1 MIKRSKPRK
10 LIIIIYRET
19 YILNT
24 LNNELIKVGK
34 EIDKTLLSYLKKKKI
49 SQKRLSDSLL
59 YSSIGSGKRLRAFM
73 LIETA
78 KAFSRL
84 KTSND
89 TLIIATALELI
100 HTYSLIHDD
109 LPSMDNSF
117 LRRGKKTS
125 HIEFDEA
132 TAILLGDGLQSLA
145 FEMIS
150 SCDVD
155 FQNDTKL
162 KIINELSQSIG
173 FNGMVG
179 GQMMDLV
186 SEGRYNQLSPDE
198 KYVTKTQKLK
208 TGALIVFSLK
218 AGGLI
223 GGANSEEL
231 EILEKF
237 GEKIGLAFQ
246 IVDDI
251 LDCTSSE
258 GVLGKSVDA
267 DFKLGKMT
275 FVTLLGLEESKI
287 KVNKLIK
294 EAKLEIS
301 KIPKDVE
308 KLIMLAEFVEY
319 RKN

>member
-1 MIKRSKPRK
+1 MN
-10 LIIIIYRET
+10 
-19 YILNT
+19 YILDT
-24 LNNELIKVGK
+24 FNNELIKVGK
-34 EIDKTLLSYLKKKKI
+34 EIDKTLLSFLKENKI
-49 SQKRLSDSLL
+49 SENRLYDSLL

-73 LIETA
+73 LIETS
-78 KAFSRL
+78 KVFSSMEI
-84 KTSND
+84 SND
-89 TLIIATALELI
+89 TLIVATALELI
-100 HTYSLIHDD
+100 HTYSLVHDD

-125 HIEFDEA
+125 HMEFDEA

-150 SCDVD
+150 SSNLG
-155 FQNDTKL
+155 FKENTKL
-162 KIINELSQSIG
+162 KIISDLSQSIG

-179 GQMMDLV
+179 GQMMDLI
-186 SEGRYNQLSPDE
+186 SEGRYNQFSPDE
-198 KYVTKTQKLK
+198 KYIMQTQKLK
-208 TGALIVFSLK
+208 TGALITFSLK

-223 GGANSEEL
+223 GGANKDEL
-231 EILEKF
+231 IVLEKF

-258 GVLGKSVDA
+258 NELGKSVDA
-267 DFKLGKMT
+267 DIKLGKTT
-275 FVTLLGLEESKI
+275 FVTLLGLQESKN
-287 KVNKLIK
+287 KVKKLIQ
-294 EAKLEIS
+294 EAKIEIS
-301 KIPKDVE
+301 KISKDVE

>member
-1 MIKRSKPRK
+1 MKTINNDLVK
-10 LIIIIYRET
+10 L
-19 YILNT
+19 
-24 LNNELIKVGK
+24 GK
-34 EIDKTLLSYLKKKKI
+34 IIDKTLLSYLKKKKI

-59 YSSIGSGKRLRAFM
+59 YSSLGSGKRLRAFM

-78 KAFSRL
+78 KAFGSL
-84 KTSND
+84 KPSND

-109 LPSMDNSF
+109 LPCMDNSS

-150 SCDVD
+150 SHDLA
-155 FQNDTKL
+155 FQNDIKL
-162 KIINELSQSIG
+162 KIISELSRSIG

-186 SEGRYNQLSPDE
+186 SEGRYNKLSPDE
-198 KYVTKTQKLK
+198 KYITQTQELK
-208 TGALIVFSLK
+208 TGALIIFSLK
-218 AGGLI
+218 VGGII
-223 GGANSEEL
+223 GGANIEEL
-231 EILEKF
+231 KVLEKF

-267 DFKLGKMT
+267 DLKSGKMT
-275 FVTLLGLEESKI
+275 FVTLLGLEQSKL
-287 KVNKLIK
+287 KVRKLIE
-294 EAKLEIS
+294 EAKKEIS
-301 KIPKDVE
+301 KIPKDTE
-308 KLIMLAEFVEY
+308 KLMMLAEFVEY

>member
-1 MIKRSKPRK
+1 MKTINNDLVK
-10 LIIIIYRET
+10 L
-19 YILNT
+19 
-24 LNNELIKVGK
+24 GK
-34 EIDKTLLSYLKKKKI
+34 IIDKTLLSYLKKKKI

-59 YSSIGSGKRLRAFM
+59 YSSLGSGKRLRAFM

-78 KAFSRL
+78 KAFGSL
-84 KTSND
+84 KPSND

-109 LPSMDNSF
+109 LPCMDNSS

-150 SCDVD
+150 SHDLA
-155 FQNDTKL
+155 FQNDVKL
-162 KIINELSQSIG
+162 KIISELSRSIG

-186 SEGRYNQLSPDE
+186 SEGRYNKLSPNE
-198 KYVTKTQKLK
+198 KYITQTQKLK
-208 TGALIVFSLK
+208 TGALIIFSLK
-218 AGGLI
+218 AGGII

-231 EILEKF
+231 KILEKF

-246 IVDDI
+246 IIDDI
-251 LDCTSSE
+251 LDCTSTE
-258 GVLGKSVDA
+258 GLLGKSVDA
-267 DFKLGKMT
+267 DLKSGKMT
-275 FVTLLGLEESKI
+275 FVTLLGLEQSKL
-287 KVNKLIK
+287 KVRKLIE
-294 EAKLEIS
+294 EAKKEIS
-301 KIPKDVE
+301 KIPKDTE
-308 KLIMLAEFVEY
+308 KLMMLAEFVEY

>member
-1 MIKRSKPRK
+1 MN
-10 LIIIIYRET
+10 
-19 YILNT
+19 YILDT
-24 LNNELIKVGK
+24 FNNELTKVGK
-34 EIDKTLLSYLKKKKI
+34 EIDKTLLSFLKEKKI
-49 SQKRLSDSLL
+49 LEKRLSDSLL

-73 LIETA
+73 LIETS
-78 KAFSRL
+78 KVFSSMEI
-84 KTSND
+84 SND
-89 TLIIATALELI
+89 TLIVATALELI

-125 HIEFDEA
+125 HMEFDEA

-150 SCDVD
+150 SSNLGFKD
-155 FQNDTKL
+155 NTKL
-162 KIINELSQSIG
+162 KIISDLSQSIG

-179 GQMMDLV
+179 GQMMDLI
-186 SEGRYNQLSPDE
+186 SEGRYNQFSPDE
-198 KYVTKTQKLK
+198 KYIMQTQKLK
-208 TGALIVFSLK
+208 TGALITFSLK

-223 GGANSEEL
+223 GGANKEEL
-231 EILEKF
+231 IILEKF

-246 IVDDI
+246 IIDDI

-258 GVLGKSVDA
+258 NELGKSVDA
-267 DFKLGKMT
+267 DIKLGKTT
-275 FVTLLGLEESKI
+275 FVTLLGLQESKN
-287 KVNKLIK
+287 KVKKLIQ
-294 EAKLEIS
+294 EAKIEIS
-301 KIPKDVE
+301 KISKDVE

>member
-1 MIKRSKPRK
+1 MN
-10 LIIIIYRET
+10 
-19 YILNT
+19 YILDSF
-24 LNNELIKVGK
+24 NNELTKVGK
-34 EIDKTLLSYLKKKKI
+34 EIDKTLLSFLKEKKI
-49 SQKRLSDSLL
+49 SEKRLSDSLL

-73 LIETA
+73 LIETS
-78 KAFSRL
+78 KVFSSMEI
-84 KTSND
+84 SND
-89 TLIIATALELI
+89 TLIVATALELI

-125 HIEFDEA
+125 HMEFDEA

-150 SCDVD
+150 SS
-155 FQNDTKL
+155 NLGLKENTKL
-162 KIINELSQSIG
+162 KIISDLSQSIG

-179 GQMMDLV
+179 GQMMDLI
-186 SEGRYNQLSPDE
+186 SEGRYNQFSPDE
-198 KYVTKTQKLK
+198 KYIMQTQKLK
-208 TGALIVFSLK
+208 TGALITFSLK

-223 GGANSEEL
+223 GGANKEEL
-231 EILEKF
+231 IILEKF

-246 IVDDI
+246 IIDDI

-258 GVLGKSVDA
+258 NELGKNVDA
-267 DFKLGKMT
+267 DIKLGKTT
-275 FVTLLGLEESKI
+275 FVTLLGLQESKN
-287 KVNKLIK
+287 KVKKLIQ
-294 EAKLEIS
+294 EAKIEIS
-301 KIPKDVE
+301 KISKDVE

>member
-1 MIKRSKPRK
+1 LKTINNDLVK
-10 LIIIIYRET
+10 L
-19 YILNT
+19 
-24 LNNELIKVGK
+24 GK
-34 EIDKTLLSYLKKKKI
+34 IIDKTLLSYLKKKKI

-59 YSSIGSGKRLRAFM
+59 YSSLGSGKRLRAFM

-78 KAFSRL
+78 KAFDSL
-84 KTSND
+84 KPSND

-109 LPSMDNSF
+109 LPCMDNSS

-150 SCDVD
+150 SHDLA
-155 FQNDTKL
+155 FQNDVKL
-162 KIINELSQSIG
+162 KIISELSRSIG

-186 SEGRYNQLSPDE
+186 SEGRYNKLSPNE
-198 KYVTKTQKLK
+198 KYITQTQKLK
-208 TGALIVFSLK
+208 TGALIIFSLK
-218 AGGLI
+218 AGGII

-231 EILEKF
+231 KILEKF

-246 IVDDI
+246 ITDDI
-251 LDCTSSE
+251 LDCTSTE
-258 GVLGKSVDA
+258 GLLGKSVDA
-267 DFKLGKMT
+267 DLKSGKMT
-275 FVTLLGLEESKI
+275 FVTLLGLEQSKL
-287 KVNKLIK
+287 KVRKLIE
-294 EAKLEIS
+294 EAKKEIS
-301 KIPKDVE
+301 KIPKDTE
-308 KLIMLAEFVEY
+308 KLMMLAEFVEY

>member
-1 MIKRSKPRK
+1 MKTINNDLVK
-10 LIIIIYRET
+10 L
-19 YILNT
+19 
-24 LNNELIKVGK
+24 GK
-34 EIDKTLLSYLKKKKI
+34 IIDKTLLSYLKKKKI

-59 YSSIGSGKRLRAFM
+59 YSSLGSGKRLRAFM

-78 KAFSRL
+78 KAFGSL
-84 KTSND
+84 KPSND

-109 LPSMDNSF
+109 LPCMDNSS

-150 SCDVD
+150 SHDLA
-155 FQNDTKL
+155 FQNDVKL
-162 KIINELSQSIG
+162 KIISELSRSIG

-186 SEGRYNQLSPDE
+186 SEGRYNKLSPDE
-198 KYVTKTQKLK
+198 KYITQTQKLK
-208 TGALIVFSLK
+208 TGALIIFSLK
-218 AGGLI
+218 AGGII

-231 EILEKF
+231 KILEKF

-246 IVDDI
+246 IIDDI
-251 LDCTSSE
+251 LDCTSTESL
-258 GVLGKSVDA
+258 LGKSVDA
-267 DFKLGKMT
+267 DLKSGKMT
-275 FVTLLGLEESKI
+275 FVTLLGLEQSKL
-287 KVNKLIK
+287 KVRKLIE
-294 EAKLEIS
+294 EAKKEIS
-301 KIPKDVE
+301 KIPKNTE
-308 KLIMLAEFVEY
+308 KLMMLAEFVEY

>member
-1 MIKRSKPRK
+1 MN
-10 LIIIIYRET
+10 
-19 YILNT
+19 YILDT
-24 LNNELIKVGK
+24 FNNELTKVAK
-34 EIDKTLLSYLKKKKI
+34 EIDKTLLSFLKGKKI
-49 SQKRLSDSLL
+49 SEKRLSDSLL

-73 LIETA
+73 LIETS
-78 KAFSRL
+78 KVFSSMEI
-84 KTSND
+84 SND
-89 TLIIATALELI
+89 TLIVATALELI

-125 HIEFDEA
+125 HMEFDEA

-150 SCDVD
+150 KSNLNLEDA
-155 FQNDTKL
+155 TKL
-162 KIINELSQSIG
+162 KIISDLSQSIG

-179 GQMMDLV
+179 GQMMDLI
-186 SEGRYNQLSPDE
+186 SEGRYNQFCPDE
-198 KYVTKTQKLK
+198 KYIIQTQKLK
-208 TGALIVFSLK
+208 TGALITFSLK

-223 GGANSEEL
+223 GGAKNEEL
-231 EILEKF
+231 KILEKF

-251 LDCTSSE
+251 LDCTSTE
-258 GVLGKSVDA
+258 NTLGKSVDA
-267 DFKLGKMT
+267 DIKLGKMT
-275 FVTLLGLEESKI
+275 FVTLLGLQESKN
-287 KVNKLIK
+287 KVKKLIH
-294 EAKLEIS
+294 EAKIEIS
-301 KIPKDVE
+301 KISKDVE